1 MKNTH
6 KNKELKDCITKAIKC
21 QAKTVPDTV
30 SFPKTKNN
38 QSAMEKT
45 ICSLTNRH
53 SYRTP
58 LVLPDTNGTVMC
70 NSLAGRGL
78 GVVCVLDDHCGM
90 VAERIFHARV
100 AWARRGY
107 ENSCR
112 IRQSGKPIGRY
123 R

>member
-1 MKNTH
+1 MDLLENW
-6 KNKELKDCITKAIKC
+6 KDQMIAQVKGERNHPSIMIWSIENEYLYINCINLYGGLMDQFEAEVKK
-21 QAKTVPDTV
+21 V
-30 SFPKTKNN
+30 SD
-38 QSAMEKT
+38 
-45 ICSLTNRH
+45 
-53 SYRTP
+53 
-58 LVLPDTNGTVMC
+58 VNGTVMC